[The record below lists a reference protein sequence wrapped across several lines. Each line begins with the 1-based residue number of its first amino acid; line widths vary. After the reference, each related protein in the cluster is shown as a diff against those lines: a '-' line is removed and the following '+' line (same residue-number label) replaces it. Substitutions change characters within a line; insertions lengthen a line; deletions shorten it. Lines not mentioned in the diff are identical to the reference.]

1 LQDFTPHASVPFD
14 SSAASIAASG
24 VLSPPPVPASSS
36 IGGGGS
42 DDVVVED
49 CAPLFFVPHAANT
62 NTKLAQYAVRIAVT
76 PL

>member
-1 LQDFTPHASVPFD
+1 MPKARRLFPMVQRKRVTDT
-14 SSAASIAASG
+14 
-24 VLSPPPVPASSS
+24 
-36 IGGGGS
+36 
-42 DDVVVED
+42 VED